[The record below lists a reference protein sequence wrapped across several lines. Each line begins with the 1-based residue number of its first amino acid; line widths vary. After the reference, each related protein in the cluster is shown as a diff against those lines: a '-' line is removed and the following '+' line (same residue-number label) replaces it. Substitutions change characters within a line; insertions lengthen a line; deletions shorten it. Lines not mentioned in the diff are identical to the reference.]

1 MQKRAILIIFLTVF
15 IDLVGFGIIIPLTP
29 FLVTSF
35 GADAFMVGLLMG
47 IYSLAQFL
55 FAPLWGQLSDRL
67 GRRPIILVSLLGA
80 GLSHL
85 MFAFADHLW
94 VLFVARALAGL
105 FGANIST
112 AMAYIADI
120 TEKKDR
126 SKSMGLIGAAFGLG
140 FVLGPFLGG
149 IFAQFGDS
157 LGDVAPFGKSFAAVG
172 AAIICLLNFGMAIFL
187 LKESLPQSL
196 RSQVKKRPPRFK
208 NITKH
213 FSTPVVGSLMT
224 IFFLGTVG
232 MASMEASLFLFVKD
246 QFNWDM
252 VTASYGFAYVGVI
265 MVLTQGLFI
274 RKLMPL
280 WGERKVLLI
289 GLFLFAIGIGGIGW
303 AEHVWYL
310 GIVVTLLALGSGFMN
325 PAINGSISL
334 LTSNEEQGSVM
345 GVNQSLSA
353 MARIFGPA
361 IGGWLYVHAGH
372 SSPFWLSGAF
382 GAIAFGI
389 AVLHRNSLPEAGKQ
403 S

>member
-1 MQKRAILIIFLTVF
+1 
-15 IDLVGFGIIIPLTP
+15 
-29 FLVTSF
+29 
-35 GADAFMVGLLMG
+35 
-47 IYSLAQFL
+47 
-55 FAPLWGQLSDRL
+55 
-67 GRRPIILVSLLGA
+67 
-80 GLSHL
+80 
-85 MFAFADHLW
+85 
-94 VLFVARALAGL
+94 
-105 FGANIST
+105 
-112 AMAYIADI
+112 
-120 TEKKDR
+120 
-126 SKSMGLIGAAFGLG
+126 
-140 FVLGPFLGG
+140 
-149 IFAQFGDS
+149 
-157 LGDVAPFGKSFAAVG
+157 
-172 AAIICLLNFGMAIFL
+172 
-187 LKESLPQSL
+187 
-196 RSQVKKRPPRFK
+196 
-208 NITKH
+208 
-213 FSTPVVGSLMT
+213 
-224 IFFLGTVG
+224 
-232 MASMEASLFLFVKD
+232 MEASLFLFVKD